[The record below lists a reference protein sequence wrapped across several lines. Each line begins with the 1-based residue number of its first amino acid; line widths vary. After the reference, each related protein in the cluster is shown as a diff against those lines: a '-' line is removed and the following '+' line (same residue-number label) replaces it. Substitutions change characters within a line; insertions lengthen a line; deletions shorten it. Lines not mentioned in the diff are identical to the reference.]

1 MAIEHKAKDFPERRQ
16 IGHKSLKSLIKN
28 RKEEI
33 KSINLNEPS
42 LTLRK
47 LHGGGKGWAHFY
59 CGHTSIFIIGFIYT
73 MWIHEECSV
82 ELRKK

>member
-33 KSINLNEPS
+33 KSINLTEPS

-47 LHGGGKGWAHFY
+47 LHGGGKD
-59 CGHTSIFIIGFIYT
+59 GHTFTAGIPQF
-73 MWIHEECSV
+73 
-82 ELRKK
+82 L